1 MPAGLPA
8 GLPAELLPLPSVH
21 QGRRW
26 TGKQEKQEK
35 EEKVIKTIE
44 LSRKKQEKVKKTKKN
59 AMKLTFSYFFCDSSM
74 VLMTFSS
81 FSCFSYFPVHL
92 LPWCTEGRG
101 SSPAGRPAG
110 RPAGTGVPG
119 LAPLWLLPMRR

>member
-44 LSRKKQEKVKKTKKN
+44 LSRKKIGKSLKNKEKCN
-59 AMKLTFSYFFCDSSM
+59 EIDFFLFFF
-74 VLMTFSS
+74 VTVQWF
-81 FSCFSYFPVHL
+81 
-92 LPWCTEGRG
+92 
-101 SSPAGRPAG
+101 
-110 RPAGTGVPG
+110 
-119 LAPLWLLPMRR
+119 